1 MLLTVLVQQAGIW
14 QKLLFQIN
22 QCEESSK
29 ITINAHTTSCPLHL
43 LPITTASTLGILFV
57 ANIRKN
63 EWMVVLKVVW
73 VNCGQVVLRGD
84 NKFETENISSF
95 KKRTVGHF
103 SAIFVVNFYILIRQ
117 GLAAWSHGYLSY
129 ILTSKPNTGT
139 KTFNFVFFLL
149 KFSPVFTKVYF
160 K

>member
-1 MLLTVLVQQAGIW
+1 MVHQRCIGKSRKNIIVTYVIARHTLDMHYKSTV
-14 QKLLFQIN
+14 
-22 QCEESSK
+22 
-29 ITINAHTTSCPLHL
+29 
-43 LPITTASTLGILFV
+43 GILFV

>member
-1 MLLTVLVQQAGIW
+1 MDTEIW
-14 QKLLFQIN
+14 D
-22 QCEESSK
+22 
-29 ITINAHTTSCPLHL
+29 H
-43 LPITTASTLGILFV
+43 TASFFSYISKNVIDIAKFWALLIVKVWLVRENYILFA

-73 VNCGQVVLRGD
+73 VNCGQSELRGD

-117 GLAAWSHGYLSY
+117 GICVESRLSVLHLD
-129 ILTSKPNTGT
+129 IKT
-139 KTFNFVFFLL
+139 KHRH
-149 KFSPVFTKVYF
+149 
-160 K
+160 

>member
-1 MLLTVLVQQAGIW
+1 MVHYNRIYSIHKCYCSLYTLDMHCKSTVGI
-14 QKLLFQIN
+14 F
-22 QCEESSK
+22 
-29 ITINAHTTSCPLHL
+29 
-43 LPITTASTLGILFV
+43 FV